1 MWSETWLR
9 MPDPRVIWGLFMI
22 HAVCQYQMIDNRSL
36 QSERQQLSFFGLWT
50 TWSSWTACSS
60 TCGKGVL
67 LRTRKCLR
75 ATGENTCVG
84 EPRQYKS
91 CQSKLCPVDAVP
103 FRNMQCSLYNNLPI
117 PGSPEQ
123 TYNWV
128 PFYGESAACDLNC
141 IATGYN
147 FYYTFGRALD
157 GTSCGP
163 RFLGTCIKGNCL
175 KTGCDKL
182 LGSKLTTDSCGRCGG
197 KNNSCIFIQ
206 KVFRDPYTSTGLF
219 EYKNVTR
226 IPAGALHIKV
236 KDRSRNILAL
246 MSKSE
251 GYVINGNWALSYPGV
266 YTVAGTTVRYAHS
279 SSLELLEAPGPTN
292 EDLYILVLFQE
303 QNRGIQYEYR
313 IPRDRHY
320 NIQGDSDGQTTQ
332 EPMDVATGTRI
343 TTATPSSIRT
353 TVGTEKHKDDHS
365 EVKTDCRKCAPVKGR
380 SQRKKHFCQSDFV
393 IHGKILE
400 KRKIGQETRYDIHVK
415 QVYKKKFPLV
425 HREHIWVSDTCDC
438 PRLQNQQEYIMMLL
452 KQLNKDEFNLNRI
465 LLSADSYVR
474 LWSQHEDQ
482 QIKLLNRIC

>member
-128 PFYGESAACDLNC
+128 PFYG
-141 IATGYN
+141 
-147 FYYTFGRALD
+147 
-157 GTSCGP
+157 
-163 RFLGTCIKGNCL
+163 
-175 KTGCDKL
+175 
-182 LGSKLTTDSCGRCGG
+182 
-197 KNNSCIFIQ
+197 
-206 KVFRDPYTSTGLF
+206 GLF